1 MGISPPKME
10 TQIERKQRM
19 IGTSFERY
27 HNEKLNATT
36 LHKEA
41 LKVREEFANG
51 VMLHIHGLKN
61 SSLRSSNREER
72 DTQKMKHKSLEIL
85 ERLIP

>member
-1 MGISPPKME
+1 MGVSPPKME

-27 HNEKLNATT
+27 HQDKLNATT

-41 LKVREEFANG
+41 FKAREEFANS
-51 VMLHIHGLKN
+51 VMLHVHGLKN
-61 SSLRSSNREER
+61 KVRLSGREER
-72 DTQKMKHKSLEIL
+72 DTQKMKHKSLDVL
-85 ERLIP
+85 ERFIP